1 VPKRLRQPAV
11 VDSVSAFNPRK
22 IKRVLDLGC
31 GAGRNSI
38 YLAKRGVEIVG
49 IDTSAS
55 ALRLAGK
62 WANQEK
68 LCNVEFLEATMTN
81 IPFGNSQFDAVI
93 SISVI
98 HHALKKDI
106 AETTNEVHRVLKKRG
121 IFLANLTSVDD
132 PRYGVGEMVEAGTF
146 KTLEAYERNRF
157 WELHHFFTRS
167 EAIELLACFSK
178 ATVKRLKDR
187 PNYWKITAVK

>member
-1 VPKRLRQPAV
+1 MPKRLRQPAV
-11 VDSVSAFNPRK
+11 VSSVSAFKRRK
-22 IKRVLDLGC
+22 IKHVLDLGC

-38 YLAKRGVEIVG
+38 YLAKRGLEIVG
-49 IDTSAS
+49 IDASAS
-55 ALRLAGK
+55 ALRLAGR

-68 LCNVEFLEATMTN
+68 LFNVEFLEATMTD

-106 AETTNEVHRVLKKRG
+106 VETTNEVHRVLKKRG

-132 PRYGVGEMVEAGTF
+132 PRYGAGEIVEPGTF
-146 KTLEAYERNRF
+146 KTLEAYEKNRF
-157 WELHHFFTRS
+157 WELHHFFTKS
-167 EAIELLACFSK
+167 EAVELLTCFSK
-178 ATVKRLKDR
+178 ATVTRLKSR
-187 PNYWKITAVK
+187 PNYWKITAIK